1 MHHALVMTVMQ
12 SDGELAAVL
21 ELWRRRGNEA
31 FHTEDEEIVNS
42 YLVWGGIA
50 LHYAELYH
58 SMVKQRTLNEFILS
72 VVK

>member
-1 MHHALVMTVMQ
+1 MPVTH
-12 SDGELAAVL
+12 SNGELAAVL
-21 ELWRRRGNEA
+21 ELHRKESSDA
-31 FHTEDEEIVNS
+31 FHEEDEEIVNS

-58 SMVKQRTLNEFILS
+58 NMTKQRRLNEFMLS